1 MNLRPKYLLL
11 LCLLLNIALSA
22 CSDTESPSP
31 TPVALSTTATTF
43 ISQGTV
49 TPEID
54 PVSTYQ
60 AEQQTL
66 ALDTPGVINNI
77 HTPTATPVFAPSQ
90 TPLRGLTPAPITPV
104 EQSQPLPKGGFVVAT
119 NVGLFWLSADGKDE
133 RNILSGYSFSEPKV
147 APDGSKVALFRTD
160 PISLRKQFILVSAGG
175 VLKPVTEA
183 GGTILSATWSPD
195 SKTLALT
202 RVTDDNGD
210 GIANEYD
217 TPSIWLYDVATD
229 KQRKL
234 TDGHNPAWSQDGQR
248 LLFVM
253 PGQYND
259 DIDPSTH
266 KPRRSPNSLV
276 LYTIQNNTRRVLLD
290 TVKKPEITL
299 PSDMEDGLKGQIV
312 TLRYFK
318 EVAWHPDGKR
328 LTVSADALTK
338 SGGSV
343 GLVLTVTTE
352 DLNPKLVT
360 AGGDAAVGVAWS
372 DDGKRLA
379 YEIEL
384 QFPVKPS
391 SAFRLALVDTVSPP
405 QRPRLYI
412 GMASNR
418 TETRQPRWINHGQQ
432 LAFQEIESGAL
443 VVLDESGNISRLVG
457 GCNGFD
463 WLN

>member
-1 MNLRPKYLLL
+1 MNLSPKYLLL
-11 LCLLLNIALSA
+11 LGLLLNIALAA
-22 CSDTESPSP
+22 CSDTVLPSP
-31 TPVALSTTATTF
+31 TPVATAVTTL
-43 ISQGTV
+43 ISEGTV
-49 TPEID
+49 TAEID
-54 PVSTYQ
+54 PVRPYQ
-60 AEQQTL
+60 AEQQTV
-66 ALDTPGVINNI
+66 APDTSGAFVRNQPS
-77 HTPTATPVFAPSQ
+77 ATPVFAPSQ
-90 TPLRGLTPAPITPV
+90 TPLRGLTPISITPAA
-104 EQSQPLPKGGFVVAT
+104 QSQPLPKGGFVVAT
-119 NVGLFWLSADGKDE
+119 NGGLFWLSSDGKDE
-133 RNILSGYSFSEPKV
+133 SNILSGYSFSEPKV
-147 APDGSKVALFRTD
+147 AFDGSKVALFRTD
-160 PISLRKQFILVSAGG
+160 PISLHKQFFLASAGG
-175 VLKPVTEA
+175 TLKPITEA
-183 GGTILSATWSPD
+183 GGTILNAAWSPD

-202 RVTDDNGD
+202 RITDDNGD

-234 TDGHNPAWSQDGQR
+234 TDGRNPAWSQDGQR

-259 DIDPSTH
+259 DIDPTTH
-266 KPRRSPNSLV
+266 KPRCSPNSLA
-276 LYTIQNNTRRVLLD
+276 LYNLQNNTRRVLLD
-290 TVKKPEITL
+290 TVKKLEITL
-299 PSDMEDGLKGQIV
+299 PSAMEDGLKGQTV
-312 TLRYFK
+312 TVRYFK
-318 EVAWHPDGKR
+318 EVTWNPDGKR

-343 GLVLTVTTE
+343 GLILTVTAD
-352 DLNPKLVT
+352 DLTPKLVT
-360 AGGDAAVGVAWS
+360 AGGDAALGVVWS

-379 YEIEL
+379 YEIEP

-391 SAFRLALVDTVSPP
+391 SAYRLALVDTLSPP
-405 QRPRLYI
+405 QAPRLYI

-443 VVLDESGNISRLVG
+443 VVMDESGNTTRLVG